1 MPGFLKSKTPPK
13 VAAGDWPVPGRRR
26 KMLVLNGCVQ
36 PAIAPNINAAAA
48 RVLARLDI
56 DLIAAEDGCCGAL
69 SHHLSAAEEARDF
82 MRRNID
88 AWWPRIREGAE
99 AVVTTATG
107 CGVMVKDYGH
117 ILRDDPAYAEKAA
130 TVSSLAR
137 DLSEVLA
144 GEDLS
149 SLQEECRKVG
159 SECLTFEG
167 DVRDDAAVTT
177 AVGGTTAALG
187 RIDILFNNAGI
198 CAYGYSHELTEDEWD
213 AMIDINLK
221 GAWLVGRRVIPVM
234 IEQGAGVI
242 INNSSIAGLRGMGR
256 LSHYAASKWGLTGL
270 SKSWAIELAPHGIR
284 VVSIHPTGVNTPMN
298 DGLAALEGATPQEI
312 AERSAGNLLP
322 VPWVEAEDV
331 AEAVLFLASDRARYV
346 TGSEFVLDAGLLA
359 R

>member
-1 MPGFLKSKTPPK
+1 MTAKREFEGK
-13 VAAGDWPVPGRRR
+13 VAFITGAAHGQGRTTA
-26 KMLVLNGCVQ
+26 L
-36 PAIAPNINAAAA
+36 A
-48 RVLARLDI
+48 LARAGANVAAFDI
-56 DLIAAEDGCCGAL
+56 AKPLAYPG
-69 SHHLSAAEEARDF
+69 
-82 MRRNID
+82 
-88 AWWPRIREGAE
+88 
-99 AVVTTATG
+99 
-107 CGVMVKDYGH
+107 YGMG
-117 ILRDDPAYAEKAA
+117 
-130 TVSSLAR
+130 S
-137 DLSEVLA
+137 

-159 SECLTFEG
+159 SQCLTFEG
-167 DVRDDAAVTT
+167 DVRDDAAIT
-177 AVGGTTAALG
+177 AAVSGTTNGLG

-234 IEQGAGVI
+234 IEQGSGVI
-242 INNSSIAGLRGMGR
+242 INNSSIAGLRGMAR

-298 DGLAALEGATPQEI
+298 DGLAALEGATPKEI

-346 TGSEFVLDAGLLA
+346 TGSEFVLDAGLLS